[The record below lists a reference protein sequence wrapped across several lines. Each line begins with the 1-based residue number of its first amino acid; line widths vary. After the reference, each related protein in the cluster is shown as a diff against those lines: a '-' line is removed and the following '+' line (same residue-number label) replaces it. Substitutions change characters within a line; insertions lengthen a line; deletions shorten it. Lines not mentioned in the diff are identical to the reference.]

1 MEAIHLIIKAF
12 DDELINKDKEYLL
25 LGQANKLLLDLE
37 LPTIQDNTNK
47 VLKRLLEENKIPQA
61 YQTENSPRQWRIPL
75 SNNSKKRGYVSKQKS
90 IQSFE
95 LDEKIK
101 TKSLKCPHCNHKI
114 IIEDEIINDKY
125 LECNNCGNTI
135 INTFVIK
142 PKPINNEFV
151 MTKSQKNWLIIII
164 ICLVYLGY
172 RYNSN
177 NNNSNNNDSSNQL
190 SNVFYLD
197 ETIYAAISEDK
208 FDDMYQYSLENDDQ
222 ALNSLILDGYIFILP
237 KGTEVYL
244 ENTHLACREVRLKG
258 STQILWISGKHL
270 KQR

>member
-12 DDELINKDKEYLL
+12 DVELINKDKEYLL

-37 LPTIQDNTNK
+37 LQTIQDNTNK
-47 VLKRLLEENKIPQA
+47 VLKRLLEENKIPHA

-75 SNNSKKRGYVSKQKS
+75 SNNSKKRGYVSKQKP

-142 PKPINNEFV
+142 QKPIKNEFV

-177 NNNSNNNDSSNQL
+177 NNNSNNNDSSNQI
-190 SNVFYLD
+190 STIYYIN
-197 ETIYAAISEDK
+197 ETVYAAISEDK
-208 FDDMYQYSLENDDQ
+208 YDQMNQYLFDNDDQ
-222 ALNSLILDGYIFILP
+222 AFNSLILNGYIFILP

-244 ENTHLACREVRLKG
+244 KNVHLTSHEIRVKG
-258 STQILWISGKHL
+258 STQILWIDNKHL
-270 KQR
+270 KQK